1 MNISKWDPKQKDLLA
16 ELEAL
21 ERRLFAKT
29 ASWGGQLGREASRRN
44 THLLVARAATP
55 DNQLVGYLVYSASGL
70 VAHIAKLATVPSWRR
85 RGVGRQLVRAV
96 HSAAKLR
103 RAAAITL
110 HVDAS
115 NEAALG
121 LYRGEGFAFDGCLED
136 YYGPGRDAHKMRLE
150 LGLAET

>member
-1 MNISKWDPKQKDLLA
+1 MNISKWDPKQKDLLR

-21 ERRLFAKT
+21 EKKLFAKT
-29 ASWGGQLGREASRRN
+29 ASWGGQLGREAARRN
-44 THLLVARAATP
+44 THLLVARSATP

-85 RGVGRQLVRAV
+85 RGVGRQLVQAV

-103 RAAAITL
+103 RIASVTL
-110 HVDAS
+110 HVDAG

-121 LYRGEGFAFDGCLED
+121 LYQGEGFAFDGCLED
-136 YYGPGRDAHKMRLE
+136 YYGPGRNAWKMRLE
-150 LGLAET
+150 LAEAWV

>member
-1 MNISKWDPKQKDLLA
+1 VNVIRWDPKQQDLLR

-21 ERRLFAKT
+21 EKKLFSKT

-44 THLLVARAATP
+44 THLLVARSATP

-96 HSAAKLR
+96 LGTIKLR
-103 RAAAITL
+103 RIASVTL

-121 LYRGEGFAFDGCLED
+121 LYRGEGFTFDGCLED
-136 YYGPGRDAHKMRLE
+136 YYGPGRPAHKLRLE
-150 LGLAET
+150 LAETWA